1 MLNKIYSL
9 LASILLLSACVA
21 DEVGQEKSQVDA
33 SKTTVSFQVDIP
45 TSAVITKSLNAPGD
59 EVGVSNLQL
68 ITFDGN
74 GSYIAT
80 VPATNVSG
88 NSYSASISKETRKV
102 QFVANYDEYASIK
115 RMTDA
120 ASVATTEY
128 AFFAEQTLL
137 EGFTSLSD
145 VELLRNWSK
154 FSLMDDSKKLSDIQF
169 MVYNASS
176 KATVAPGNGNINI
189 PAENT
194 LNTDQSQFVDAGTD
208 IHAFEQTTSGDK
220 PAFMIVKARYNGS
233 ADYTYYKLDL
243 AVTNPSTGV
252 VTNYDIIRNYWYK
265 ITISSVQR
273 KGVTWDEV
281 IKSGKI
287 ADNNI
292 TASAELDKY
301 PSISFGGET
310 LEVTKTTFVFTK
322 ASETLDMLATYTN
335 TNTGGTTGY
344 NGLQLI
350 QESDLLS
357 NVVQGGINMTN
368 EKGSGRI
375 KASIKNPS
383 STEQVSYFYVKG
395 GNLQRKIT
403 LILRNPY
410 EFKDVHFY
418 KTSNV
423 NDSYTEGLT
432 NKITEGPDNLVWLGF
447 TIPDD
452 VDASIFPLECKIK
465 STTLYAVTDGVRIET
480 DPADDKVYY
489 YVYTA
494 KNAGRHSVEFKTNAT
509 VSGETANLTAEYF
522 KDDEAKYVT
531 DAPLK
536 IGGTAK
542 YGVKGS
548 SKSYNI
554 SGTVYYKIGKDE
566 KSSFNVSGGSYSN
579 VNISRDYGGN
589 TPVILTYTKN
599 EVDYTYTTTLD
610 EWKNNGNIILTTNLI
625 TGTLEYATG
634 PSSSSNIT
642 GNVQWSTASGK
653 KGTITVN
660 DGTFIIDN
668 QNIGDEQITFVYEQ
682 SRTNGSV
689 VYRKTVEVSDVIKL
703 LPYQLKGTTTD
714 FTNGATVNKYKR
726 KKGDEYGSITISS
739 GKYVY
744 TLPNEFSWSQNVRM
758 YQSSKNSETLS
769 LKDWIT
775 ATNMNMSKD

>member
-9 LASILLLSACVA
+9 LASILFLSACTA
-21 DEVGQEKSQVDA
+21 DEVMQEKIPADD
-33 SKTTVSFQVDIP
+33 SKVTVSFQVDVP
-45 TSAVITKSLNAPGD
+45 SAAVITKSTSVPN
-59 EVGVSNLQL
+59 EETGVANLQL
-68 ITFDGN
+68 ITFDESGTFL
-74 GSYIAT
+74 GTAS
-80 VPATNVSG
+80 ATNVDG
-88 NSYSASISKETRKV
+88 NSYSATISKETRKV
-102 QFVANYDEYASIK
+102 QFVANYDDYASI
-115 RMTDA
+115 TTPTA
-120 ASVATTEY
+120 AATAATNEF
-128 AFFAEQTLL
+128 AFFAEQTLTA
-137 EGFTSLSD
+137 GFTSLSN

-154 FSLMDDSKKLSDIQF
+154 ISLIDKSSKLGDIQF
-169 MVYNASS
+169 MVYNAST
-176 KATVAPGNGNINI
+176 KATVAPGTGTINL
-189 PAENT
+189 PAENELKKT
-194 LNTDQSQFVDAGTD
+194 QEFTSAGTD
-208 IHAFEQTTSGDK
+208 FHTFEQKTNGET
-220 PAFMIVKARYNGS
+220 PAFVIVKAKYDGS
-233 ADYTYYKLDL
+233 SDFTYYKLDL
-243 AVTNPSTGV
+243 AATNSSTGV

-423 NDSYTEGLT
+423 NVSYTEGST
-432 NKITEGPDNLVWLGF
+432 NKITEGPDNPVWLGF

-610 EWKNNGNIILTTNLI
+610 EWKNNGDIILTTNLI

-634 PSSSSNIT
+634 SSSFSNIT

-744 TLPNEFSWSQNVRM
+744 TLPNEFTWSQNVRM

-769 LKDWIT
+769 LNDWIT
-775 ATNMNMSKD
+775 ATNMNMSKN

>member
-1 MLNKIYSL
+1 MLKKIYSL
-9 LASILLLSACVA
+9 LASILFLSACTA
-21 DEVGQEKSQVDA
+21 DEVMQEKNPADD
-33 SKTTVSFQVDIP
+33 SKVTVSFQVDVP
-45 TSAVITKSLNAPGD
+45 SAAVITKSTGVPN
-59 EVGVSNLQL
+59 EETGVSNLQL
-68 ITFDGN
+68 ITFNESGIFL
-74 GSYIAT
+74 GT
-80 VPATNVSG
+80 VSATNVDG
-88 NSYSASISKETRKV
+88 NSYSATISKETRKV
-102 QFVANYDEYASIK
+102 QFVANYDDYASI
-115 RMTDA
+115 TTPTA
-120 ASVATTEY
+120 AATAATNEF
-128 AFFAEQTLL
+128 AFFAEQTLTA
-137 EGFTSLSD
+137 GFTSLSN

-154 FSLMDDSKKLSDIQF
+154 ISLINNVSDILTDVEF
-169 MVYNASS
+169 MVYNASG
-176 KATVAPGNGNINI
+176 KATVAPGAGNINL
-189 PAENT
+189 PAKIELKNT
-194 LNTDQSQFVDAGTD
+194 SFTPAGTD
-208 IHAFEQTTSGDK
+208 IHTFEQKTDGDS
-220 PAFMIVKARYNGS
+220 PAFVIVKAKYNGG
-233 ADYTYYKLDL
+233 DFTYYKLDL
-243 AVTNPSTGV
+243 AATNSSTGV

-357 NVVQGGINMTN
+357 NVVQGDIKMTN
-368 EKGSGRI
+368 ENGSGRI

-423 NDSYTEGLT
+423 NASYTEGST
-432 NKITEGPDNLVWLGF
+432 NKITEGPDNPVWLGF

-531 DAPLK
+531 DAPRK
-536 IGGTAK
+536 ISGKVQYARNNESGINIPADSKVSYTFDGVTKTFIVGSNGSYSLNLPKETPDNAK
-542 YGVKGS
+542 ISFSYTDANGIVNVLDDTTVGS
-548 SKSYNI
+548 LNGQTIVLRRNVTVI
-554 SGTVYYKIGKDE
+554 SGTARY
-566 KSSFNVSGGSYSN
+566 SSSSSKKGNAISSSTINYAINGVQNTTDTDYWGSYSIELPIELSDETM
-579 VNISRDYGGN
+579 VKFSYRY
-589 TPVILTYTKN
+589 YS
-599 EVDYTYTTTLD
+599 DYT
-610 EWKNNGNIILTTNLI
+610 
-625 TGTLEYATG
+625 LE
-634 PSSSSNIT
+634 
-642 GNVQWSTASGK
+642 
-653 KGTITVN
+653 ITV
-660 DGTFIIDN
+660 
-668 QNIGDEQITFVYEQ
+668 
-682 SRTNGSV
+682 GSL
-689 VYRKTVEVSDVIKL
+689 KKNSDIKL
-703 LPYQLKGTTTD
+703 L
-714 FTNGATVNKYKR
+714 KR
-726 KKGDEYGSITISS
+726 
-739 GKYVY
+739 
-744 TLPNEFSWSQNVRM
+744 
-758 YQSSKNSETLS
+758 
-769 LKDWIT
+769 
-775 ATNMNMSKD
+775 